1 MSIFY
6 DTNGVFQWASIA
18 ALVAGASA
26 LFSIIFSFVNYL
38 NVNKTLNYQKEI
50 DQKKIDTELIAM
62 TRINGIKDIRN
73 EMSNL
78 LTLVQSLSNEYD
90 SFTDTE
96 KNYDESATKKIVME
110 INTSINKLRFIFVDD
125 YVLIKRNVSYEII
138 LRERV
143 EMIELFRIGTESLD
157 SNNHSDIIEI
167 IDILRQES
175 TNVGKDE
182 IIVAI
187 LNIVESRL
195 QYNATTISA
204 IGSKYDSYNFL
215 YVPIYVI
222 NNLSDVIRLYI
233 KVEQELA
240 KSLK

>member
-26 LFSIIFSFVNYL
+26 LFSIIFSLVNYL

-62 TRINGIKDIRN
+62 TRINGVKDIRN

-78 LTLVQSLSNEYD
+78 LTLIQFLSNEYD

-96 KNYDESATKKIVME
+96 KDYDESATKKIVME

-125 YVLIKRNVSYEII
+125 DVLIKRNVSYEII

-187 LNIVESRL
+187 LNLVKSRL

-215 YVPIYVI
+215 YIPINVI

-240 KSLK
+240 KNLK